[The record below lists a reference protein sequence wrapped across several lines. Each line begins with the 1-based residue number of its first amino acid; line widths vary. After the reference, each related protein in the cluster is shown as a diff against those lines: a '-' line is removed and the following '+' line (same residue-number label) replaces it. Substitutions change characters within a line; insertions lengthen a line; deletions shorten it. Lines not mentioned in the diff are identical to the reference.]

1 MHTLFISDLHLS
13 GQRADLRAL
22 FLRFLRERAQG
33 AAALYILG
41 DLFEAWLGDD
51 LVLPEYQPVLEA
63 LRTVTAA
70 GTPIYVMH
78 GNRDFLLGDAFAQ
91 QTGCTLLAEPAVIE
105 LHGRRALLLH
115 GDTLCTDDLPYQQM
129 RTQLRHPGF
138 IATFL
143 AKPPQERVAF
153 AQQLRARSQ
162 EETSRKQEYIM
173 DVNTEAVAAAYR
185 THGVDLL
192 IHGHTHRLGRHTFP
206 VDGRKVERIVLG
218 DWDRVGSVLV
228 ADGEGLE
235 MVPFT

>member
-1 MHTLFISDLHLS
+1 MSKLFISDLHLS
-13 GQRADLRAL
+13 GQRPHGLVM
-22 FLRFLRERAQG
+22 FLRFLSERLRDTDG
-33 AAALYILG
+33 LYILG

-51 LVLPEYQPVLEA
+51 LLPPEYEAVLDA
-63 LRTVTAA
+63 LRAA
-70 GTPIYVMH
+70 SARAPIYVMH
-78 GNRDFLLGDAFAQ
+78 GNRDFLLGEAFAQ
-91 QTGCTLLAEPAVIE
+91 RTGCTLLAEPAIID
-105 LHGRRALLLH
+105 LYGRRALLLH

-129 RTQLRHPGF
+129 RAQLRQPAF
-138 IATFL
+138 IANFL
-143 AKPPQERVAF
+143 RQSPEERIAF

-173 DVNTEAVAAAYR
+173 DVNGDAVAAAFR

-228 ADGEGLE
+228 AESNGELRME
-235 MVPFT
+235 PFN